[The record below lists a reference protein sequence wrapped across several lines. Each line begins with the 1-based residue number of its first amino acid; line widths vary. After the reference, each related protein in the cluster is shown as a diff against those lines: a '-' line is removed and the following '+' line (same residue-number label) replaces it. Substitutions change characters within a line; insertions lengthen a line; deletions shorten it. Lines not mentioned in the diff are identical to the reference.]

1 MNVNEVVSAA
11 PLKEVKKAKK
21 AEKTTALDKPQEKQE
36 AKPMPSA
43 ELMQAV
49 VGVKKLGRPERV
61 KYTPQTAEN
70 FLRNHPADKFLRK
83 EDRLNIKRVMC
94 DGSDLEAS
102 NIQMQ
107 LKLVA
112 DGDLEP
118 STLQNYWETGKMS
131 ENLAK
136 DIDMVYEAKKA
147 GKNVNDV
154 YVPTVKSKA
163 EGHKNVK
170 VGDVFQVDGEDKVY
184 VKANDKESRQ
194 LDMDKDMFIKMF
206 PPAKRFTT
214 QQQHIGDCYLVSTL
228 NTLMQNP
235 KARVAMYEAIH
246 QDGKDVKVKF
256 KNGYGEYKYEDAKL
270 PADRVRAYSLSGAMG
285 VRILEDAYGVDSI
298 NKADHAFKTIMSDRI
313 AKKEEE
319 LKTATGDKK
328 AELQKSID
336 GHKQR
341 LNDYLAAKAD
351 PVKGKDIVVCRDDNY
366 FNIYYEED
374 ENGLKF
380 AELSKD
386 PDNKDLHYES
396 PADFYRGSL
405 GGYNFEV
412 LQRFGFGGFRQM
424 NLDLETDKVKEMIS
438 KDNFNEDF
446 IMTGGTRA
454 GGSRI
459 ENPVAKSAG
468 IYGFHAYTLE
478 PHKDD
483 KGNLTMRC
491 TNPWNTSYDADISYK
506 DFLKYYDSVSIIDVN
521 SYGKDLKLEEQPIKY
536 GKNGAIVGDNS
547 DDKEV
552 TWYINGNRKPVDM
565 SNLKKKV

>member
-1 MNVNEVVSAA
+1 MNVNEVASAA
-11 PLKEVKKAKK
+11 PLKEVRKPKKVAK
-21 AEKTTALDKPQEKQE
+21 AQVLEQPQEKTE

-43 ELMQAV
+43 ELMQAM
-49 VGVKKLGRPERV
+49 VGVKKLGRPEPI

-70 FLRNHPADKFLRK
+70 FLKNHPADKFLRK
-83 EDRLNIKRVMC
+83 EDRANIKKVMC
-94 DGSDLEAS
+94 KGNVEAS

-131 ENLAK
+131 DNLAK

-154 YVPTVKSKA
+154 YVPTVKSKT
-163 EGHKNVK
+163 EGHKTVK
-170 VGDVFQVDGEDKVY
+170 VGDVFQVEGEDKVY

-246 QDGKDVKVKF
+246 QDGDDVKVKF
-256 KNGYGEYKYEDAKL
+256 KKGFGEYTYKNAEL
-270 PADRVRAYSLSGAMG
+270 PADRVKAYSLSGAMG

-298 NKADHAFKTIMSDRI
+298 NKADHAFKTIMNERI

-328 AELQKSID
+328 AELQKSLD

-424 NLDLETDKVKEMIS
+424 NLDLETDKVKDMIS
-438 KDNFNEDF
+438 KDNFNEDY

-454 GGSRI
+454 GGSRV

-478 PHKDD
+478 PHKDE
-483 KGNLTMRC
+483 KGDLKMRC

-521 SYGKDLKLEEQPIKY
+521 SYGKDLPLEEQPIKY

-547 DDKEV
+547 NDKEV
-552 TWYINGNRKPVDM
+552 TWYINGNKKPVDM